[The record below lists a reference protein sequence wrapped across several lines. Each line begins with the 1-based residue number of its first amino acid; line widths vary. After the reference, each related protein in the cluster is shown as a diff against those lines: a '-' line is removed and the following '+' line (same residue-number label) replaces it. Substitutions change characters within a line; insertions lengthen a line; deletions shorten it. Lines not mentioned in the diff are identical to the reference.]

1 MSEILYPEDETAL
14 AAALREA
21 KGPLQIMGGGTR
33 PIGRIAPA
41 QALSTRRLQGITLYE
56 PGAITMVAKTGT
68 AVEEIEAVLAAENQ
82 RLAFEPMDHRA
93 ILGTSGQPTLGG
105 VIAAN
110 VSGPRRIQVGAA
122 RDFALGVTFVDGTGQ
137 VLSNGG
143 RVMKNVTGY
152 DLVKLMSGSW
162 GTLGVLTEVALKVLP
177 VSETQVTLKVHVT
190 TWADAVGCMSAALG
204 TPFDV
209 SGAATVQAAE
219 GGFDSLIRIEGFETS
234 VQYRASEL
242 TQRLA
247 KFGTVDVV
255 GDPWAEVKDL
265 RAWAALDTVWRI
277 SVRPTDSLK
286 VIELMQDLQQD
297 RGFHCQLDWGC
308 GLLWLGLEAAQMAD
322 TRAGLALHQALQRH
336 VAQLRGHA
344 TLVTSGLL
352 RDQELCH
359 FQPLERAIERVSQ
372 SLREKFDPRG
382 ILNPG
387 RMR

>member
-56 PGAITMVAKTGT
+56 PGAMTLVAKTGT

-137 VLSNGG
+137 VLRNGG

-177 VSETQVTLKVHVT
+177 VSETQVTLKVHVN

-286 VIELMQDLQQD
+286 VIELMQGLQQD
-297 RGFHCQLDWGC
+297 RGFHCQLDWGG

-336 VAQLRGHA
+336 VALLRGHA

>member
-56 PGAITMVAKTGT
+56 PGAMTLVAKTGT

-177 VSETQVTLKVHVT
+177 VSETQVTLKVHVN

-286 VIELMQDLQQD
+286 VIELMQGLQQD
-297 RGFHCQLDWGC
+297 RGFHCQLDWGG

-372 SLREKFDPRG
+372 SLREKFDPRD

>member
-41 QALSTRRLQGITLYE
+41 QALSTRRLEGITLYE
-56 PGAITMVAKTGT
+56 PGAMTLVAKTGT

-122 RDFALGVTFVDGTGQ
+122 RDFALGVTFVDGRGQ

-177 VSETQVTLKVHVT
+177 VSETQVTLKVHVN

-255 GDPWAEVKDL
+255 RDPWAEVKDL
-265 RAWAALDTVWRI
+265 KAWAALDTVWRI

-286 VIELMQDLQQD
+286 VIELMQGLQQD
-297 RGFHCQLDWGC
+297 RGFHCQLDWGG

>member
-21 KGPLQIMGGGTR
+21 RGPLQIMGGGTR

-56 PGAITMVAKTGT
+56 PGAMTLVAKTGT

-137 VLSNGG
+137 ALSNGG

-234 VQYRASEL
+234 VQYRAYEL

-286 VIELMQDLQQD
+286 VIELMQGLQQD
-297 RGFHCQLDWGC
+297 RGFHCQLDWGG

>member
-56 PGAITMVAKTGT
+56 PGAMTLVAKTGT

-122 RDFALGVTFVDGTGQ
+122 RDFALGVTFVDGRGQ

-177 VSETQVTLKVHVT
+177 VSETQVTLKVHVN

-265 RAWAALDTVWRI
+265 KAWAALDTVWRI

-286 VIELMQDLQQD
+286 VIELMQGLQQD
-297 RGFHCQLDWGC
+297 RGFHCQLDWGG

>member
-21 KGPLQIMGGGTR
+21 NGPLQIMGGGTR

-56 PGAITMVAKTGT
+56 PGAMTLVAKTGT

-177 VSETQVTLKVHVT
+177 VSETQVTLKVHVN

-247 KFGTVDVV
+247 KFGTADVV

-286 VIELMQDLQQD
+286 VIELMQGLQQD
-297 RGFHCQLDWGC
+297 RGFHCQLDWGG

>member
-56 PGAITMVAKTGT
+56 PGAMTLVAKTGT

-177 VSETQVTLKVHVT
+177 VSETQVTLKVHVN

-247 KFGTVDVV
+247 KFGTVEVV

-286 VIELMQDLQQD
+286 VIELMQGLQQD
-297 RGFHCQLDWGC
+297 RGFHCQLDWGG

-372 SLREKFDPRG
+372 SLHEKFDPRG

>member
-56 PGAITMVAKTGT
+56 PGAMTLVAKTGT

-297 RGFHCQLDWGC
+297 RGFHCQLDWGG

>member
-56 PGAITMVAKTGT
+56 PGAMTLVAKTGT

-177 VSETQVTLKVHVT
+177 VSETQVTLKVHVN

-286 VIELMQDLQQD
+286 VIELMQGLQQD
-297 RGFHCQLDWGC
+297 RGFHCQLDWGG

>member
-56 PGAITMVAKTGT
+56 PGAMTLVAKTGT

-152 DLVKLMSGSW
+152 DLVKLMSGSC
-162 GTLGVLTEVALKVLP
+162 GTLGVLTEVAFKVLP

-297 RGFHCQLDWGC
+297 RGFHCQLDWGG

>member
-56 PGAITMVAKTGT
+56 PGAMTLVAKTGT

-297 RGFHCQLDWGC
+297 RGFHCQLDWGG

-336 VAQLRGHA
+336 VAQLMGHA

>member
-41 QALSTRRLQGITLYE
+41 QALSTRRLEGITLYE
-56 PGAITMVAKTGT
+56 PGAMTLVAKTGT

-152 DLVKLMSGSW
+152 DLVELMSGSW

-177 VSETQVTLKVHVT
+177 VSETQVTLKVHVN

-234 VQYRASEL
+234 VQYRAYEL

-286 VIELMQDLQQD
+286 VIELMQGLQQD
-297 RGFHCQLDWGC
+297 RGFHCQLDWGG

>member
-56 PGAITMVAKTGT
+56 PGAMTLVAKTGT
-68 AVEEIEAVLAAENQ
+68 AVEEIEAVLAVENQ

-177 VSETQVTLKVHVT
+177 VSETQVTLKVHVN

-286 VIELMQDLQQD
+286 VIELMQGLQQD
-297 RGFHCQLDWGC
+297 RGFHCQLDWGG

-352 RDQELCH
+352 RDQELFH

>member
-21 KGPLQIMGGGTR
+21 NGPLQIMGGGTR
-33 PIGRIAPA
+33 LIGRIAPA

-56 PGAITMVAKTGT
+56 PGAMTLVAKTGT

-177 VSETQVTLKVHVT
+177 VSETQVTLKVHVN

-286 VIELMQDLQQD
+286 VIELMQGLQQD
-297 RGFHCQLDWGC
+297 RGFHCQLDWGG

>member
-56 PGAITMVAKTGT
+56 PGAMTLVAKTGT

-105 VIAAN
+105 VIATN

-297 RGFHCQLDWGC
+297 RGFHCQLDWGG

>member
-1 MSEILYPEDETAL
+1 MSEILYPEDEAAL

-21 KGPLQIMGGGTR
+21 TGPLQIMGGGTR
-33 PIGRIAPA
+33 QIGRIAPA
-41 QALSTRRLQGITLYE
+41 QALSTRRVQGITLYE
-56 PGAITMVAKTGT
+56 PGAMTLVAKTGT
-68 AVEEIEAVLAAENQ
+68 AIEDIEAVLAAEKQ

-177 VSETQVTLKVHVT
+177 VSETQATLKIHVT
-190 TWADAVGCMSAALG
+190 TWADAVGCMSVALG

-209 SGAATVQAAE
+209 SGAATVQAE
-219 GGFDSLIRIEGFETS
+219 DGGFDCLIRVEGFETS

-247 KFGTVDVV
+247 KFGAVDVV
-255 GDPWAEVKDL
+255 DDLWAEVKDL
-265 RAWAALDTVWRI
+265 RSWAALDTVWRI
-277 SVRPTDSLK
+277 SVRPTDSLR
-286 VIELMQDLQQD
+286 VIDLMQDLQKEP
-297 RGFHCQLDWGC
+297 GFHCQLDWGG
-308 GLLWLGLEAAQMAD
+308 GLIWLGLEAAQIANAQ
-322 TRAGLALHQALQRH
+322 AGLALHQALQTH
-336 VAQLRGHA
+336 VAQLSGHA
-344 TLVTSGLL
+344 TLVKSGLL

-359 FQPLERAIERVSQ
+359 FQPLGRAIEHVSQ
-372 SLREKFDPRG
+372 TLREKFDPRG

-387 RMR
+387 RMS

>member
-21 KGPLQIMGGGTR
+21 NGPLQIMGGGTR
-33 PIGRIAPA
+33 LIGRIAPA

-56 PGAITMVAKTGT
+56 PGAMTLVAKTGT

-152 DLVKLMSGSW
+152 DRVKLMSGSW

-177 VSETQVTLKVHVT
+177 VSETQVTLKVHVN

-286 VIELMQDLQQD
+286 VIELMQGLQQD
-297 RGFHCQLDWGC
+297 RGFHCQLDWGG

>member
-56 PGAITMVAKTGT
+56 PGAMTMVAKTGT

-297 RGFHCQLDWGC
+297 RGFHCQLDWGG

>member
-1 MSEILYPEDETAL
+1 MSDRLYPENEAAL
-14 AAALREA
+14 VAALRETA
-21 KGPLQIMGGGTR
+21 EPLQIMGGGTR
-33 PIGRIAPA
+33 PIGNIAPA
-41 QALSTRRLQGITLYE
+41 QILSTSRLQGITLYE
-56 PGAITMVAKTGT
+56 PGAMTLVAKSGT
-68 AVEEIEAVLAAENQ
+68 TIEEIETVLTAEKQ

-93 ILGTSGQPTLGG
+93 ILRTSGHPTLGG

-177 VSETQVTLKVHVT
+177 VSETQATLKIHVT

-209 SGAATVQAAE
+209 SGAATVQAE
-219 GGFDSLIRIEGFETS
+219 DGGFDCLIRVEGFETS

-247 KFGTVDVV
+247 KFGAVDVV
-255 GDPWAEVKDL
+255 DDPWTEVKDL
-265 RAWAALDTVWRI
+265 RSWAALDTVWRI
-277 SVRPTDSLK
+277 SVRPTDSLR
-286 VIELMQDLQQD
+286 VIDLMQNLQKEP
-297 RGFHCQLDWGC
+297 GFHCQLDWGG
-308 GLLWLGLEAAQMAD
+308 GLIWLGLEAAQMAD
-322 TRAGLALHQALQRH
+322 AQAGLALHQALQTH
-336 VAQLRGHA
+336 VAQLSGHA
-344 TLVTSGLL
+344 TLVKSGLL

-359 FQPLERAIERVSQ
+359 FQPLGRAIEHVSKT
-372 SLREKFDPRG
+372 LREKFDPRG

-387 RMR
+387 RMS